1 MADPAGAPINWNLI
15 PGYKPAQNTQQPMS
29 EEEYKKQLSE
39 AQQQAMIQEA
49 QLREAQAKAARFE
62 ADLKAGPQLRYNPIE
77 TIEGPDGKKTISLR
91 KELMMEGPEKFVQSE
106 RERLRQQQMLGKSD
120 LDQQI
125 AQQQAQQQGRLAQ
138 YGMKGANRA
147 LMGRYSMKDALMAR
161 QGLGRQFQTQAGELE
176 AKGMQLGR
184 ETQASNIGALGK
196 AIAGVEQ
203 FELDKWKKQKEVE
216 AARISA
222 EATKEAGK
230 K

>member
-1 MADPAGAPINWNLI
+1 MWGINFTL
-15 PGYKPAQNTQQPMS
+15 PQNTATAGQPGDTKTYTK
-29 EEEYKKQLSE
+29 EEIE
-39 AQQQAMIQEA
+39 AQQMAAAMQEA

-62 ADLKAGPQLRYNPIE
+62 AELKAGPELKYNPIE

-91 KELMMEGPEKFVQSE
+91 KELLMEGPEKYVQSE
-106 RERLRQQQMLGKSD
+106 RERLRTQQMLGLDD
-120 LDQQI
+120 LQRQQ

-138 YGMKGANRA
+138 YGMRGANRA
-147 LMGRYSMKDALMAR
+147 LMGRYSMRDALMAR

-176 AKGMQLGR
+176 ARGMQLGR
-184 ETQASNIGALGK
+184 ETQASNIAALGK

-216 AARISA
+216 ASRVSA
-222 EATKEAGK
+222 EATRDAGK